1 MDELL
6 PFFRL
11 VFALL
16 VIGWI
21 LLPLVLA
28 FRLRASNR
36 RIEQL
41 TSAPDKR
48 LQEAIQEL
56 KERVGH
62 LETAIEQIA
71 KTVTAES
78 VHRSAALTEAP
89 PPEAIPEQART
100 QPATPFIPPAPVVAQ
115 ESSSVRERKVQI
127 PHWRRLLRNL
137 SPFLLV
143 ALVVLVIFAIGVLD
157 RIELITLDLRF
168 RSRGQ
173 TPPHDR
179 IAIIKIDEATEGK
192 LGPFGPNY
200 RAHHGQLLKTLADAG
215 AKAVGFDISFPRPSP
230 YDAPMIEGIQYA
242 AKKGT
247 SVVVASLYN
256 EREGLFSP
264 TVKSIEE
271 AVTGIASAHLKKD
284 PLTNLVRFVFP
295 YTEADKESGPAVARV
310 PSFSYRM
317 ASLTDQQVE
326 GTSGKT
332 NEPLTINFRGSEL
345 FKKIPYAEVYE
356 GQFPPDLFKGKTVLV
371 GVTTERAKDTF
382 DTPLAT
388 LPGVEIQAYALATFL
403 GGKIHKLGFAPSSG
417 ILLFLVFVSGFLC
430 KKAPRR
436 VRLLIVATILGVY
449 TTSAF
454 AVFKLDPPLEINL
467 SYGYLA
473 ILGTWFAIALEEKTR
488 LRKEFGQALGLPEWA
503 INRFEKESSLH
514 PGPIQKPLT
523 IFESDIKGYTSWVE
537 QSSLSQVASTMHEY
551 TQKVEEIIYRHGG
564 WVNQYVGDAVLA
576 VFGYPFSEANTAE
589 RAVAAAFEIQKAFG
603 QFKDRTKE
611 KGDSM
616 FERVRI
622 GISTG
627 PVNLLFVG
635 GGKKKR
641 LGIQGTPINLAAR
654 LEGASNS
661 VECAALVSNEVF
673 EQLKGKV
680 EAELVFVELKNLPEI
695 KTAYALKAL
704 TL

>member
-1 MDELL
+1 MIERLTKSFQTFKSKRLIRELFL
-6 PFFRL
+6 LLLAGLL
-11 VFALL
+11 VLSLFAL
-16 VIGWI
+16 
-21 LLPLVLA
+21 
-28 FRLRASNR
+28 
-36 RIEQL
+36 
-41 TSAPDKR
+41 
-48 LQEAIQEL
+48 
-56 KERVGH
+56 
-62 LETAIEQIA
+62 
-71 KTVTAES
+71 
-78 VHRSAALTEAP
+78 
-89 PPEAIPEQART
+89 
-100 QPATPFIPPAPVVAQ
+100 
-115 ESSSVRERKVQI
+115 
-127 PHWRRLLRNL
+127 
-137 SPFLLV
+137 
-143 ALVVLVIFAIGVLD
+143 GVLD

-173 TPPHDR
+173 TSPHDR
-179 IAIIKIDEATEGK
+179 IVIIKIDEATEEK

-200 RAHHGQLLKTLADAG
+200 RAHHGRILKRLADAG
-215 AKAVGFDISFPRPSP
+215 AKVVGFDIAFPRPSP
-230 YDAPMIEGIQYA
+230 HDGSMIEGIKHA
-242 AKKGT
+242 RKKET
-247 SVVVASLYN
+247 SVVVASIYN
-256 EREGLFSP
+256 EREGRFSP
-264 TVKSIEE
+264 TTKPIEE
-271 AVTGIASAHLKKD
+271 AVTAIGSAHLKKD
-284 PLTNLVRFVFP
+284 PLTNLVRFAFP
-295 YTEADKESGPAVARV
+295 YTEASKGNNPTVSLV
-310 PSFSYRM
+310 PSLSSLM
-317 ASLTDQQVE
+317 ASLTDPQVE
-326 GTSGKT
+326 KMSGRA
-332 NEPLTINFRGSEL
+332 NEPLTINFMGPNL
-345 FKKIPYAEVYE
+345 FKEIPYVEVYE
-356 GQFPPDLFKGKTVLV
+356 GQFPTDFFREKTVMI

-403 GGKIHKLGFAPSSG
+403 GGKIHKLGFVLSSG

-430 KKAPRR
+430 KKSSRR

-449 TTSAF
+449 TTGAF
-454 AVFKLDPPLEINL
+454 TAFKLEPPLEINL

-473 ILGTWFAIALEEKTR
+473 ILGTWFAIAIEEKTR

-503 INRFEKESSLH
+503 INRFEKDSHLQ

-523 IFESDIKGYTSWVE
+523 ILESDIKGYTSWVE

-576 VFGYPFSEANTAE
+576 VFGYPFSEANTAQ

-611 KGDSM
+611 KGNFM

-622 GISTG
+622 GISMG
-627 PVNLLFVG
+627 SVNLLFVG

-654 LEGASNS
+654 LEDASNS

-704 TL
+704 TP

>member
-6 PFFRL
+6 PFLRL

-48 LQEAIQEL
+48 LQEAIQGL

-62 LETAIEQIA
+62 LETAIEQIT
-71 KTVTAES
+71 KTVIPGS
-78 VHRSAALTEAP
+78 VRRSPALTEAP
-89 PPEAIPEQART
+89 PPEALPEQAGT
-100 QPATPFIPPAPVVAQ
+100 QPAAPFLPPAPAVAQ
-115 ESSSVRERKVQI
+115 ESSSVRERIIQST
-127 PHWRRLLRNL
+127 HWRRLLRNL

-143 ALVVLVIFAIGVLD
+143 ALVVLATFAIGVLD

-200 RAHHGQLLKTLADAG
+200 RAHHGQLLKRLADAG

-242 AKKGT
+242 VKKGT
-247 SVVVASLYN
+247 AVVVASLYN

-310 PSFSYRM
+310 PSLSYRM
-317 ASLTDQQVE
+317 ASLSDQQVE
-326 GTSGKT
+326 GASGKT

-345 FKKIPYAEVYE
+345 FKKIPYAEVYG
-356 GQFPPDLFKGKTVLV
+356 GQFPPELFKGKTALV
-371 GVTTERAKDTF
+371 GVTTERAKDFF
-382 DTPLAT
+382 DSPLGNVV
-388 LPGVEIQAYALATFL
+388 GVEIQAYALATFL
-403 GGKIHKLGFAPSSG
+403 GGKVQRLGFATSLGIFLLLVFASG
-417 ILLFLVFVSGFLC
+417 LLFSKFH
-430 KKAPRR
+430 RR
-436 VRLLIVATILGVY
+436 LRLIMGMAVLGIYTVGAFIL
-449 TTSAF
+449 F
-454 AVFKLDPPLEINL
+454 QLETPVELNL
-467 SYGYLA
+467 SYGYLS
-473 ILGTWFAIALEEKTR
+473 ILGTWSAISLDEKMRT
-488 LRKEFGQALGLPEWA
+488 RKEFTQTLGLPEWA
-503 INRFEKESSLH
+503 IQRVEKDSQLQ
-514 PGPIQKPLT
+514 PGAMQKPLT
-523 IFESDIKGYTSWVE
+523 ILESDVEGFTSWSN
-537 QSSLSQVASTMHEY
+537 QSELSHIASTIHEY
-551 TQKVEEIIYRHGG
+551 IQHVEEIIYRHGG
-564 WVNQYVGDAVLA
+564 YVNKYVGDAVLA
-576 VFGYPFSEANTAE
+576 VFGYPFSEVNTAE
-589 RAVAAAFEIQKAFG
+589 RAVAAAFEIQKAFA
-603 QFKDRTKE
+603 QFRDRLKQN
-611 KGDSM
+611 GGPM

-622 GISTG
+622 GINAG
-627 PVNLLFVG
+627 LVNILYIGGRKKQLDILGDPV
-635 GGKKKR
+635 
-641 LGIQGTPINLAAR
+641 NLAAR
-654 LEGASNS
+654 LEAASGT
-661 VECAALVSNEVF
+661 VQCAALVSNEVF
-673 EQLKGKV
+673 EQIKGKV
-680 EAELVFVELKNLPEI
+680 EAELVFVELKNLPDV
-695 KTAYALKAL
+695 KTAYALKVL
-704 TL
+704 RL